1 MIRIPFKERTEK
13 TTMFE
18 PNIMSLYINGKW
30 LIETMKWFYYGCVC
44 KDNQFEPFRKVSQEI
59 STLFIKTLT
68 LKFIMNSGSRLK
80 HQGFIQGVKAIG
92 WVPEGLKVC

>member
-30 LIETMKWFYYGCVC
+30 LIETMK
-44 KDNQFEPFRKVSQEI
+44 
-59 STLFIKTLT
+59 
-68 LKFIMNSGSRLK
+68 
-80 HQGFIQGVKAIG
+80 
-92 WVPEGLKVC
+92 